1 MIEGE
6 KKSSA
11 IKSNLLTLSKLKGTS
26 KHTVQDNIKSNRKVI
41 THHPEEE
48 MPPQQFNEH
57 KEEDLTNA
65 NFQIKF
71 LLSGFFENIGE
82 EDKPSNKVDNK
93 LKKLFD
99 QTMNE
104 EDVKKWVK
112 NNSKFTNAND
122 SASIKQKQMRFQSS
136 KVLSKM
142 PFITEQISDKK
153 GMNKDKDN
161 DISNNNNINSSS
173 NSNIDKVNQKKT
185 SASSRHLPN
194 LPRLAM
200 KNTQKKQ
207 SRFRMQST
215 HNLRL
220 VSPTLT
226 KKSDSKEQDDNT
238 NNTTTNENTHCF
250 ETENSNKTAYH
261 KTKQKYTSSNKVL
274 HIKNVSTFNSS
285 IPSSQPKPKI
295 IITPCYNVSNEEQC
309 NQLNFVDQF
318 YHGESI
324 KKATTK
330 KSERIKFKEPFI
342 ESDNY
347 PLKAKTLQHRNYK
360 GMTISSLSC
369 GNQKQAKRLRLPSID
384 ILDIEG
390 LTKQNKEELN
400 DIKNELQNHVF
411 VNNDDSDSPVND
423 SKTNE
428 LHLLSSK
435 QNLSSIINK
444 INTNTINNDN
454 NINNQSNN
462 INSSRLLEESNQH
475 LINNESSIITS
486 GLPPITAHS
495 KKISFEDE
503 HRKLQQKGYVYD
515 SLDDEEI
522 EDQID
527 INFYL
532 EPDALIVRIVDFV
545 LFWSLL
551 YSVFEI
557 PYRLAHDLDLDCI
570 RNGYINYYVISDI
583 IIHFFLI
590 IDIILSFFKAY
601 RSFEYQ
607 IITNT
612 NTITKEYLSTWFIL
626 DIISAIPFYSLLRL
640 NAPQCLC
647 FITKYYNAGN
657 KSVKYILVVLRLC
670 KICKVYLNN
679 TWYTAMRS
687 YLLQTE
693 HFYLWFNMYNGIL
706 IFFMYVHSM
715 ACLFIF
721 FAQTSHNSWI
731 YNTNYDTAPFYKL
744 YITAIYYVITT
755 VTSTGYGDITIT
767 NRFEYAYNLFLLAI
781 GVQACS
787 YALSSFV
794 DIINQNDD
802 KSVEYIRSCKVLEE
816 IRLTH
821 KMPLKLYDK
830 VARLLKYRMIY
841 EKKDKNIIVDSL
853 PLRLRNT
860 LIYEMY
866 KPVIQNFIF
875 FKSFDN
881 KDFVVRVLL
890 AFKPILASKYDVLVK
905 EGDYIVEVIF
915 VKTGILSLE
924 IAIKNK
930 EKRSRSNGTVN
941 EGYYTKAHMNTSYSH
956 INLLPTKKTNMLMM
970 YTRSSHGGLTYNKSQ
985 FMESKVSFNH
995 ISRNNNN
1002 DNDDDN
1008 NNNNKDSDES
1018 YNDLNGKTHIKSKQE
1033 NFIIEYVKIL
1043 EIRKNEHFGDILMF
1057 LERRSPLTVRVKSS
1071 KTELFYLEKTDAV
1084 EIASTFPVVW
1094 RKIIKKSLFNM
1105 KQMERLINK
1114 AVKVCKRVYKE
1125 NYQNTKGLND
1135 FKEMKSF
1142 SMSSQECKDSPQK
1155 MLTLIKETA
1164 PYGET
1169 SDELRSIPSSMN
1181 SVSQRSKKELTSIL
1195 KHTQTQ
1201 TIMNNTYNNSHQDD
1215 SFCEED
1221 EFPTTNASRKKL
1233 LSQGHI
1239 QSIIVEDSEK
1249 GSDRTMKQ
1257 VNYCKKKTSS
1267 KYNYKDSECELID
1280 DDDNST
1286 KHRISSKEL
1295 NNNNNNNNT
1304 SNNNN
1309 NNSISNNINTNNNN
1323 NNINNLHINNSIIQ
1337 KHSLFNETSI
1347 KDDSDLKRT
1356 EVLSNRDLNPI
1367 IMNSF
1372 VPLTPFKYT
1381 DINNEF
1387 YPHEVNNYMNKS
1399 PPLFKRDIPQINDIT
1414 HKKGMLISLWKTP
1427 PPPKRNSIH
1436 LGYNI
1441 HNNNNNNDDNEGTIL
1456 GTCLIQS
1463 SNSNRTIKRQQQ
1475 QRASSFDNVSICSTT
1490 ISLNYSNSYEN
1501 LNEISNYSYIS
1512 SPQLQSKVKLML
1524 QSSSSDDNNN
1534 KPIPPEQKEN
1544 QQEEKTYH
1552 NLKNFSFYQL
1562 RSTSNILSTPNNY
1575 LNNNYEHNSA
1585 LLNGENSPDPDRHI
1599 SGIKRS
1605 SKNVLNSCKT
1615 HYFDKE
1621 EQQQTSFGI
1630 GGGNTRMIHPGSKKS
1645 SILRFKGNRDLYGF
1659 TQPILPSG
1667 QTSSRGKSSMIMKP
1681 NKTKKND
1688 LLDVIGR
1695 NIETNNQ
1702 ILNQPEIF
1710 CADYFQK
1717 VMVNHNNKIEQQN
1730 LYKRLLNT
1738 EKILNDIDKGGTAGG
1753 GKKSADCSPTGSKAE
1768 LSVQQGNNKS
1778 ECENE

>member
-11 IKSNLLTLSKLKGTS
+11 IKTNLLALSKLKGTS
-26 KHTVQDNIKSNRKVI
+26 KHTVQDNIKSNKKVI

-82 EDKPSNKVDNK
+82 VDKPSNKVDNK

-104 EDVKKWVK
+104 EDVKKWAK
-112 NNSKFTNAND
+112 NNSKFTNVND
-122 SASIKQKQMRFQSS
+122 NVSSIKQNQMRFQSS
-136 KVLSKM
+136 KVLSKL

-153 GMNKDKDN
+153 GIGINIDKDN
-161 DISNNNNINSSS
+161 DISNNNVDSSS
-173 NSNIDKVNQKKT
+173 NTDKANQKKI

-194 LPRLAM
+194 LPRLTM
-200 KNTQKKQ
+200 KNAQKKQ
-207 SRFRMQST
+207 SRFGMQST

-220 VSPTLT
+220 VSPMLT

-238 NNTTTNENTHCF
+238 NNTNNSNTNDNTHGF

-285 IPSSQPKPKI
+285 IPSSLPKPKI

-309 NQLNFVDQF
+309 NHLNFVDQF

-330 KSERIKFKEPFI
+330 KSEHIKFKDPFI
-342 ESDNY
+342 ENDNY
-347 PLKAKTLQHRNYK
+347 PLKAKTLQHRSYK

-390 LTKQNKEELN
+390 LTTQNKEELN

-411 VNNDDSDSPVND
+411 VNNDDSESSRVND

-428 LHLLSSK
+428 

-444 INTNTINNDN
+444 TNTNTMNNN
-454 NINNQSNN
+454 NNTNINNQSNN
-462 INSSRLLEESNQH
+462 INSSMLLEESNQH

-495 KKISFEDE
+495 KKISYEDE

-532 EPDALIVRIVDFV
+532 EPDALIVRVVDFV
-545 LFWSLL
+545 LFWSML

-570 RNGYINYYVISDI
+570 RNGYINYYVISEI
-583 IIHFFLI
+583 IIHFFLL

-612 NTITKEYLSTWFIL
+612 NTITKEYLSSWFII

-657 KSVKYILVVLRLC
+657 KSVKYILIVLRLC
-670 KICKVYLNN
+670 KICKIYLNN

-687 YLLQTE
+687 YLVQTE
-693 HFYLWFNMYNGIL
+693 HFYLWFNMYNGII

-731 YNTNYDTAPFYKL
+731 YNTNYDTAPFSKL

-794 DIINQNDD
+794 DIINENDD

-821 KMPLKLYDK
+821 KMPIKLYDK

-905 EGDYIVEVIF
+905 EGDYIAEVIF

-930 EKRSRSNGTVN
+930 EKRSRPGNTAN

-970 YTRSSHGGLTYNKSQ
+970 YTRSSHGGLTHNRSQ

-995 ISRNNNN
+995 ISRNNDN

-1008 NNNNKDSDES
+1008 SNNKDNDES
-1018 YNDLNGKTHIKSKQE
+1018 FNDLNGKTHIKSKQE
-1033 NFIIEYVKIL
+1033 KVIVEYVKIL

-1057 LERRSPLTVRVKSS
+1057 LDRRSPLTVRVKSN

-1125 NYQNTKGLND
+1125 NYQNTKGMND
-1135 FKEMKSF
+1135 FKEMKTYSI
-1142 SMSSQECKDSPQK
+1142 SSQEEHKDSTQK

-1169 SDELRSIPSSMN
+1169 SDELHSIPSSMN

-1201 TIMNNTYNNSHQDD
+1201 TQTQTNINNTHNSNKDD
-1215 SFCEED
+1215 SICEED
-1221 EFPTTNASRKKL
+1221 EYPTTNASRKKL

-1239 QSIIVEDSEK
+1239 QSIIIEDSER
-1249 GSDRTMKQ
+1249 GSDRPMKQ
-1257 VNYCKKKTSS
+1257 VSYCKKKTSS
-1267 KYNYKDSECELID
+1267 KYNNKDSECELID

-1295 NNNNNNNNT
+1295 TNNNNA
-1304 SNNNN
+1304 
-1309 NNSISNNINTNNNN
+1309 NNSINNNASINSNN
-1323 NNINNLHINNSIIQ
+1323 NNINNLHIKNSIIP

-1347 KDDSDLKRT
+1347 KDDFDLKRT

-1399 PPLFKRDIPQINDIT
+1399 PPLFKRDIPEVNDIA

-1427 PPPKRNSIH
+1427 PPPKRDSIH

-1441 HNNNNNNDDNEGTIL
+1441 NNNNNNNNNDDNEGTIL

-1463 SNSNRTIKRQQQ
+1463 SNSNRTIKHQQ

-1490 ISLNYSNSYEN
+1490 VSLNYSHSYEN

-1534 KPIPPEQKEN
+1534 NNNNNKPIPLEPKET

-1552 NLKNFSFYQL
+1552 NLKGFSFYQL
-1562 RSTSNILSTPNNY
+1562 RSTSNILGPQHNY
-1575 LNNNYEHNSA
+1575 LNTNHEHNST
-1585 LLNGENSPDPDRHI
+1585 LLTGENSPDRYV
-1599 SGIKRS
+1599 KRS
-1605 SKNVLNSCKT
+1605 SKNVLNTCKT
-1615 HYFDKE
+1615 HFFEKE

-1645 SILRFKGNRDLYGF
+1645 SILRFKGNRDLFGF

-1667 QTSSRGKSSMIMKP
+1667 QISSRGRSSMIMKP
-1681 NKTKKND
+1681 NKTKKTD

-1738 EKILNDIDKGGTAGG
+1738 EKILNDIDKGGTAGV
-1753 GKKSADCSPTGSKAE
+1753 GKKSVDCSPTGSKAE
-1768 LSVQQGNNKS
+1768 PSIQQGNKS